1 MLESEI
7 SPKSGRPDLN
17 DSERARRDQ
26 YHSSYREFSETLTAP
41 QRHAINGTAKADWA
55 DRKTYSFPVQ
65 EDSPAYSSDPNCP
78 IEEVLNELEALN
90 GALPKIA
97 LWLNDRMGGMDMVN
111 ALERFR
117 SAIALICEAKNP
129 RLEAYCISLAI
140 GMNLRGNANGF
151 SIARHFRLKPQ
162 ALHEMLDETCHA
174 LGLPKPLSKV
184 KKDRYGATQYRH
196 TLRRKSETATL
207 A

>member
-7 SPKSGRPDLN
+7 SPQSGRPDLN

-26 YHSSYREFSETLTAP
+26 YHSAYREFSETLTPP
-41 QRHAINGTAKADWA
+41 QRLAINGSAKADWSLN
-55 DRKTYSFPVQ
+55 RKTYSVPVQ

-78 IEEVLNELEALN
+78 IEEVLNELEDLN

-97 LWLNDRMGGMDMVN
+97 LWLNDRMGGMDMVK

-117 SAIALICEAKNP
+117 IAIARICEAKNP

-140 GMNLRGNANGF
+140 GMNLRGNALSRFRDRPPF
-151 SIARHFRLKPQ
+151 SAQ
-162 ALHEMLDETCHA
+162 AA
-174 LGLPKPLSKV
+174 
-184 KKDRYGATQYRH
+184 GAP
-196 TLRRKSETATL
+196 
-207 A
+207 